1 MIKNLVKIFLI
12 IFTNIA
18 LSQSGTNSPYS
29 YTGLGEVNFRGNQIN
44 RFMGGLEV
52 YNDSIH
58 ANLSNPSSY
67 AKLLLTTYS
76 IGLNYSNNQLSD
88 TNDSKSLISSGLD
101 YIGIAI
107 PTKKFGFGF
116 GIIPFT
122 SVGYKLSQIDDSS
135 SSDILNRYEG
145 EGGINKVFFSL
156 GLYLLKNLSFGIT
169 INYDFGKLKYQ
180 TSKFLDDV
188 YLGTVLINESSISGL
203 DIKLA
208 TNYEIPV
215 NSKIDLH
222 MMVSYVPQGSLNS
235 NNKRLLITS
244 PLSDPSNIAEIIEI
258 DLAETGLDFTEI
270 QLPSSSIVGFGLG
283 KKSKWFAGAQ
293 YIMTNSSNF
302 KNSFNTLPNISYK
315 DGSQFSIGGF
325 YIPDYSSI
333 TSYWKRVVLRMG
345 FRHEVTGIFKN
356 NFGINETGINFGA
369 GLPLPGYSNVNIGF
383 EYGSRGTK
391 NSNILNEKFWTVR
404 IGFSLNDR
412 WFIKRKYN

>member
-1 MIKNLVKIFLI
+1 MIKNLVKIFLL

-156 GLYLLKNLSFGIT
+156 GLYLLKNLSFGVT

-302 KNSFNTLPNISYK
+302 KNSFNTLPNVSYK

>member
-1 MIKNLVKIFLI
+1 MIKNLVKIFLV
-12 IFTNIA
+12 IFTNVA

-156 GLYLLKNLSFGIT
+156 GLYLLKNLSFGVT

-302 KNSFNTLPNISYK
+302 KNSFNTLPNVSYK

>member
-1 MIKNLVKIFLI
+1 MIKNLVKIFLL

-156 GLYLLKNLSFGIT
+156 GLYLLKNLSFGVT
-169 INYDFGKLKYQ
+169 INYDFGKLRYQ

-302 KNSFNTLPNISYK
+302 KNSFNTLPNVSYK

>member
-1 MIKNLVKIFLI
+1 MIKNLVKIFLL

-156 GLYLLKNLSFGIT
+156 GLYLLKNLSFGVT
-169 INYDFGKLKYQ
+169 INYDFGKLRYQ

-302 KNSFNTLPNISYK
+302 KNSFNTLPNVSYK

-325 YIPDYSSI
+325 YMFLQCTACMS
-333 TSYWKRVVLRMG
+333 
-345 FRHEVTGIFKN
+345 
-356 NFGINETGINFGA
+356 
-369 GLPLPGYSNVNIGF
+369 
-383 EYGSRGTK
+383 
-391 NSNILNEKFWTVR
+391 
-404 IGFSLNDR
+404 
-412 WFIKRKYN
+412 

>member
-1 MIKNLVKIFLI
+1 MIKNLVKIFLL

-67 AKLLLTTYS
+67 ARLLLTTYS

-156 GLYLLKNLSFGIT
+156 GLYLLKNLSFGVT

-302 KNSFNTLPNISYK
+302 KNSFNTLPNVSYK

-333 TSYWKRVVLRMG
+333 TSYWKRVVIRMG

>member
-1 MIKNLVKIFLI
+1 MIKNLVKIFLL

-145 EGGINKVFFSL
+145 DGGINKVFFSL
-156 GLYLLKNLSFGIT
+156 GLYLLKNLSFGVT
-169 INYDFGKLKYQ
+169 INYDFGKLRYQ

-258 DLAETGLDFTEI
+258 DLADTGLDFTEI

-302 KNSFNTLPNISYK
+302 KNSFNTLPNVSYK

>member
-1 MIKNLVKIFLI
+1 MIKNLVKIFLL

-156 GLYLLKNLSFGIT
+156 GLYLLKNLSFGVT

-293 YIMTNSSNF
+293 YIVTNSSNF
-302 KNSFNTLPNISYK
+302 KNSFNTLPNVSYK

>member
-1 MIKNLVKIFLI
+1 MIKNLVKIFLL

-76 IGLNYSNNQLSD
+76 IGLNYSNNQLTD
-88 TNDSKSLISSGLD
+88 KNDSKSLISSGLD

-156 GLYLLKNLSFGIT
+156 GLYLLKNLSFGVT

-188 YLGTVLINESSISGL
+188 FLGTILINESSISGL

-302 KNSFNTLPNISYK
+302 KNSFNTLPNVSYK

-391 NSNILNEKFWTVR
+391 NSNILNEKFWTIR

-412 WFIKRKYN
+412 WFVKRKYN

>member
-1 MIKNLVKIFLI
+1 MIKNLVKIFLL
-12 IFTNIA
+12 IFTNVA

-325 YIPDYSSI
+325 YISDYSSI

>member
-1 MIKNLVKIFLI
+1 MIKNLVKIFLL

-67 AKLLLTTYS
+67 ARLLLTTYS

-156 GLYLLKNLSFGIT
+156 GLYLLKNLSFGVT

-302 KNSFNTLPNISYK
+302 KNSFNTLPNVSYK

-333 TSYWKRVVLRMG
+333 TSYWKRVVIRMG

-391 NSNILNEKFWTVR
+391 NSNILNEKFWTIR

>member
-1 MIKNLVKIFLI
+1 MIKNLVKIFLL

-29 YTGLGEVNFRGNQIN
+29 YAGLGEVNFRGNQIN

-156 GLYLLKNLSFGIT
+156 GLYLLKNLSFGVT

-188 YLGTVLINESSISGL
+188 FLGTVLINESSISGL

-244 PLSDPSNIAEIIEI
+244 PLSDSSNIAEIIEI

-302 KNSFNTLPNISYK
+302 KNSFNTLPNVSYE

-391 NSNILNEKFWTVR
+391 NSNILNEKFWTIR

-412 WFIKRKYN
+412 WFVKRKYN

>member
-302 KNSFNTLPNISYK
+302 KNSFNTLPNVSYK

>member
-1 MIKNLVKIFLI
+1 MIKNLVKIFLL

-76 IGLNYSNNQLSD
+76 LGLNYSNNQLSD

-156 GLYLLKNLSFGIT
+156 GLYLLKNLSFGVT

-188 YLGTVLINESSISGL
+188 FLGTILINESSISGL

-302 KNSFNTLPNISYK
+302 KNSFNTLPNVSYK

>member
-1 MIKNLVKIFLI
+1 MIKNLVKIFVL

-76 IGLNYSNNQLSD
+76 IGLNYRNNQLSD

-145 EGGINKVFFSL
+145 EGGVNKVFFSL
-156 GLYLLKNLSFGIT
+156 GLYLLKNLSFGVT

-188 YLGTVLINESSISGL
+188 FLGTVLINQSSISGL

-222 MMVSYVPQGSLNS
+222 MMISYVPQGSLNS
-235 NNKRLLITS
+235 NNKRQLITS
-244 PLSDPSNIAEIIEI
+244 ALSDPSNIGEIVEI

-270 QLPSSSIVGFGLG
+270 QLPSSTGVGFGLG
-283 KKSKWFAGAQ
+283 RKSKWFAGGQ
-293 YIMTNSSNF
+293 YIMTKSSNF
-302 KNSFNTLPNISYK
+302 KNSFNTLPNVSYK

-345 FRHEVTGIFKN
+345 FRHEITGIFKN

-369 GLPLPGYSNVNIGF
+369 GLPLPGYSNINIGF

-391 NSNILNEKFWTVR
+391 NSNILKEKFWTVR

>member
-1 MIKNLVKIFLI
+1 MIKNLVKIFLL

-156 GLYLLKNLSFGIT
+156 GLYLLKNLSFGVT

-188 YLGTVLINESSISGL
+188 YLGTVLINESSISGI

-302 KNSFNTLPNISYK
+302 KNSFNTLPNVSYK

>member
-1 MIKNLVKIFLI
+1 MIKNLVKIFLL

-76 IGLNYSNNQLSD
+76 IGLNYSNNELSD

-156 GLYLLKNLSFGIT
+156 GLYLLKNLSFGVT

-302 KNSFNTLPNISYK
+302 KNSFNTLPNISYE

>member
-1 MIKNLVKIFLI
+1 MIKNLVKIFLL

-156 GLYLLKNLSFGIT
+156 GLYLLKNLSFGVT

-302 KNSFNTLPNISYK
+302 KNSFNTLPNISYE

>member
-1 MIKNLVKIFLI
+1 MIKNLVKIFLL

-156 GLYLLKNLSFGIT
+156 GLYLLKNLSFGVT

>member
-1 MIKNLVKIFLI
+1 MIKNLVKIFLL

-156 GLYLLKNLSFGIT
+156 GLYLLKNLSFGVT

-222 MMVSYVPQGSLNS
+222 LMASYVPQGSLNS

-302 KNSFNTLPNISYK
+302 KNSFNTLPNVSYK

-391 NSNILNEKFWTVR
+391 NSNILNEKFWTIR

>member
-1 MIKNLVKIFLI
+1 MIKNLVKIFLL

-76 IGLNYSNNQLSD
+76 LGLNYSNNQLSD

-156 GLYLLKNLSFGIT
+156 GLYLLKNLSFGVT

-302 KNSFNTLPNISYK
+302 KNSFNTLPNVSYK

-391 NSNILNEKFWTVR
+391 NSNILNEKFWTIR

>member
-1 MIKNLVKIFLI
+1 MIKNLVKIFLL

-156 GLYLLKNLSFGIT
+156 GLYLLKNLSFGVT

-188 YLGTVLINESSISGL
+188 FLGTVLINESSISGL

-222 MMVSYVPQGSLNS
+222 MMVSYIPQGSLNS

-258 DLAETGLDFTEI
+258 ELAETGLDFTEI

-302 KNSFNTLPNISYK
+302 KNSFNTLPNISYE

>member
-1 MIKNLVKIFLI
+1 MIKNLVKIFLL

-156 GLYLLKNLSFGIT
+156 GLYLLKNLSFGVT

-258 DLAETGLDFTEI
+258 ELAETGLDFTEI

-302 KNSFNTLPNISYK
+302 KNSFNTLPNVSYK

>member
-1 MIKNLVKIFLI
+1 MIKNLVKIFLL

-76 IGLNYSNNQLSD
+76 IGLNYSNNDLSD

-156 GLYLLKNLSFGIT
+156 GLYLLKNLSFGVT

-302 KNSFNTLPNISYK
+302 KNSFNTLPNVSYK

>member
-1 MIKNLVKIFLI
+1 MIKNLVKIFLL

-156 GLYLLKNLSFGIT
+156 GLYLLKNLSFGVT

-188 YLGTVLINESSISGL
+188 YLGTVLINESSISGI

-302 KNSFNTLPNISYK
+302 KNSFNTLPNISYE

>member
-1 MIKNLVKIFLI
+1 MIKNLVKIFLL

-156 GLYLLKNLSFGIT
+156 GLYLLKNLSFGVT

-188 YLGTVLINESSISGL
+188 FLGTILINESSISGL

-235 NNKRLLITS
+235 NNKRLLLTS

-293 YIMTNSSNF
+293 YIVTNSSNF
-302 KNSFNTLPNISYK
+302 KNSFNTLPNVSYK

-391 NSNILNEKFWTVR
+391 NSNILNEKFWTIR

-412 WFIKRKYN
+412 WFVKRKYN

>member
-1 MIKNLVKIFLI
+1 MIKNLVKIFLL

-156 GLYLLKNLSFGIT
+156 GLYLLKNLSFGVT

-188 YLGTVLINESSISGL
+188 YLGTILINESSISGL

-293 YIMTNSSNF
+293 YIVTNSSNF
-302 KNSFNTLPNISYK
+302 KNSFNTLPNVSYK

-412 WFIKRKYN
+412 WFVKRKYN

>member
-1 MIKNLVKIFLI
+1 MIKNLVKIFLL

-44 RFMGGLEV
+44 RFMEGLEV

-156 GLYLLKNLSFGIT
+156 GLYLLKNLSFGVT

-222 MMVSYVPQGSLNS
+222 VMVSYVPQGSLNS

-293 YIMTNSSNF
+293 YIVTNSSNF
-302 KNSFNTLPNISYK
+302 KNSFNTLPNVSYK

>member
-1 MIKNLVKIFLI
+1 MIKNLVKIFLL

-145 EGGINKVFFSL
+145 EGGINKDFFSL
-156 GLYLLKNLSFGIT
+156 GLYLLKNLSFGVT

-302 KNSFNTLPNISYK
+302 KNSFNTLPNVSYK

>member
-1 MIKNLVKIFLI
+1 MIKNLVKIFLL

-156 GLYLLKNLSFGIT
+156 GLYLLKNLSFGVT
-169 INYDFGKLKYQ
+169 INYDFGKLRYQ

-258 DLAETGLDFTEI
+258 DLADTGLDFTEI

-302 KNSFNTLPNISYK
+302 KNSFNTLPNVSYK

>member
-1 MIKNLVKIFLI
+1 MIKNLVKIFLL

-156 GLYLLKNLSFGIT
+156 GLYLLKNLSFGVT

-188 YLGTVLINESSISGL
+188 FLGTVLINESSISGL

-222 MMVSYVPQGSLNS
+222 MMVSYIPQGSLNS

-258 DLAETGLDFTEI
+258 ELAETGLDFTEI

-302 KNSFNTLPNISYK
+302 KNSFNTLPNVSYK

-391 NSNILNEKFWTVR
+391 NSNILNEKFWTIR

-412 WFIKRKYN
+412 WFVKRKYN

>member
-1 MIKNLVKIFLI
+1 MIKNLVKIFLL

-29 YTGLGEVNFRGNQIN
+29 YIGLGEVNFRGNQIN

-156 GLYLLKNLSFGIT
+156 GLYLLKNLSFGVT

-188 YLGTVLINESSISGL
+188 FLGTILINESSISGL

-222 MMVSYVPQGSLNS
+222 MMVSYIPQGSLNS

-302 KNSFNTLPNISYK
+302 KNSFNTLPNVSYK

-391 NSNILNEKFWTVR
+391 NSNILNEKFWTIR

-412 WFIKRKYN
+412 WFVKRKYN

>member
-1 MIKNLVKIFLI
+1 MIKNLVKIFLL

-156 GLYLLKNLSFGIT
+156 GLYLLKNLSFGVT

-222 MMVSYVPQGSLNS
+222 VMVSYVPQGSLNS

-302 KNSFNTLPNISYK
+302 KNSFNTLPNVSYK

-391 NSNILNEKFWTVR
+391 NSNILNEKFWTIR

>member
-1 MIKNLVKIFLI
+1 MIKNLVKIFLL
-12 IFTNIA
+12 IFTNVA

-156 GLYLLKNLSFGIT
+156 GLYLLKNLSFGVT

-302 KNSFNTLPNISYK
+302 KNSFNTLPNISYE

>member
-1 MIKNLVKIFLI
+1 MIKNLVKIFLL

-76 IGLNYSNNQLSD
+76 LGLNYSNNQLSD

-156 GLYLLKNLSFGIT
+156 GLYLLKNLSFGVT

-302 KNSFNTLPNISYK
+302 KNSFNTLPNVSYK

>member
-1 MIKNLVKIFLI
+1 MIKNLVKIFLL
-12 IFTNIA
+12 IFTNVA

>member
-1 MIKNLVKIFLI
+1 MIKNLVKIFLL

-156 GLYLLKNLSFGIT
+156 GLYLLKNLSFGVT

-188 YLGTVLINESSISGL
+188 FLGTILINESSISGL

-222 MMVSYVPQGSLNS
+222 VMVSYVPQGSLNS

-293 YIMTNSSNF
+293 YIVTNSSNF

>member
-1 MIKNLVKIFLI
+1 MIKNLVKIFLL

-76 IGLNYSNNQLSD
+76 LGLNYSNNQLSD

-156 GLYLLKNLSFGIT
+156 GLYLLKNLSFGVT

-302 KNSFNTLPNISYK
+302 KNSFNTLPNVSYK

-333 TSYWKRVVLRMG
+333 TSYWKRVVIRMG

>member
-1 MIKNLVKIFLI
+1 MIKNLVKIFLL

-156 GLYLLKNLSFGIT
+156 GLYLLKNLSFGVT

-188 YLGTVLINESSISGL
+188 FLGTILINESSISGL

-222 MMVSYVPQGSLNS
+222 MMVSYIPQGSLNS

-258 DLAETGLDFTEI
+258 ELAETGLDFTEI

-302 KNSFNTLPNISYK
+302 KNSFNTLPNVSYK

-412 WFIKRKYN
+412 WFVKRKYN